1 MKVGLGTC
9 TGSLAYM
16 CRLRQT
22 FSQIDAPGGRLC
34 VSRVWCVHVRAC
46 GMQSFWL
53 PAAQQKTDAAMRQ
66 SRKELTDLPL
76 VAPRSDG
83 QPYLLC
89 SRRRARMREAWP
101 LPQTPAVVFEQHTTP
116 CLKISRVES
125 TVVVAR
131 HLCPPNTKPLDAACR
146 RITLLADPPMT
157 CTYGDAPA
165 WVWLAG
171 WQPRQPALAS
181 TRRMSED

>member
-1 MKVGLGTC
+1 
-9 TGSLAYM
+9 
-16 CRLRQT
+16 
-22 FSQIDAPGGRLC
+22 
-34 VSRVWCVHVRAC
+34 
-46 GMQSFWL
+46 
-53 PAAQQKTDAAMRQ
+53 
-66 SRKELTDLPL
+66 
-76 VAPRSDG
+76 
-83 QPYLLC
+83 
-89 SRRRARMREAWP
+89 MREAWP

-125 TVVVAR
+125 TVVVAS

-157 CTYGDAPA
+157 CTYGDARA